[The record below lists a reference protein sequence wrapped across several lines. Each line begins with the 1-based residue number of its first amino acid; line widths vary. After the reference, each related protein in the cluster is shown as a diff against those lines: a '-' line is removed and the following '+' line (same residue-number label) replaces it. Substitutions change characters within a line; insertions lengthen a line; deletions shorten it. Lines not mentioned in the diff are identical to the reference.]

1 MTITSFLMVVGII
14 GLIAFIGTVIY
25 FHKKEMMPQQ
35 KSRPGSSEL
44 SASLKRQSRNDSA
57 SESKGKKRNKYNASE
72 AGPRS
77 EEKIKK
83 Y

>member
-1 MTITSFLMVVGII
+1 MTPLAGNNISDAVLALQLV
-14 GLIAFIGTVIY
+14 L
-25 FHKKEMMPQQ
+25 
-35 KSRPGSSEL
+35 R
-44 SASLKRQSRNDSA
+44 RQSRNDSA